1 MTTPE
6 IGVGQGYIDDEG
18 DEVIVRK
25 IRRSQGT
32 VVLEG
37 ENGTY
42 EMSLEDLLQ
51 GLSDGQFA
59 EIDDEDADE

>member
-1 MTTPE
+1 MTTSE
-6 IGVGQGYIDDEG
+6 ISVGQSYFDDEG
-18 DEVIVRK
+18 DQVTVRK
-25 IRRSQGT
+25 IRHSQGT

-42 EMSLEDLLQ
+42 EMSLDDLLQ
-51 GLSDGQFA
+51 AVSDGEFE